1 MRVILGSLKGRP
13 LKVPPGIRPVSNMV
27 KKACFDILSDV
38 IEGKRVL
45 ELFAGS
51 GALGIEA
58 LSLGAK
64 EASFVDVERKSIAAI
79 KENIA
84 SLGIEEK
91 ARVYL
96 KDAASAINDFH
107 VYREQFD
114 LIFLDP
120 PYHEAKLIN
129 TLQNLEDYDI
139 LAPSGYIVSLMF
151 IKDEYTKSSS
161 KFSVVLEKK
170 YGQTLLLVYTK
181 KGA

>member
-1 MRVILGSLKGRP
+1 MRVILGSLKGRAI
-13 LKVPPGIRPVSNMV
+13 KVPFGIRPVSNIV
-27 KKACFDILSDV
+27 KKACFDILKGE

-64 EASFVDVERKSIAAI
+64 EAVFVDSEPKCIHTI
-79 KENIA
+79 KENIF
-84 SLGIEEK
+84 SLGINEK
-91 ARVYL
+91 AKVYL
-96 KDAASAINDFH
+96 KNAASAINDFR
-107 VYREQFD
+107 VYREEFD

-120 PYHEAKLIN
+120 PYYEAKLIN

-151 IKDEYTKSSS
+151 IKDEYTKNSS
-161 KFSVVLEKK
+161 KFSLVLEKK
-170 YGQTLLLVYTK
+170 YGQTLLLVYAK
-181 KGA
+181 KEA